1 MIIRDYYEQLCSNKL
16 DNLEEMDTFLETY
29 KLPELNHEEKENLN
43 RSYKQGDR
51 ISIKKTSKVQ
61 EQMASQV
68 NATKHSRKS

>member
-51 ISIKKTSKVQ
+51 ISIKKTPNNK
-61 EQMASQV
+61 
-68 NATKHSRKS
+68 KSPEPDGLTGEFY